1 MLTQSEIDALLSGT
15 IDIEGKGGAQ
25 GVNLA
30 DLMNSSTEHQGPESE
45 KKKKIQAYNFWSPD
59 RFSKEQMRAVEL
71 IHEDLAERLTTSMPT
86 FLRTNIRP
94 RLVHTEQGR
103 FNDFLADFPESTLF
117 HIVVLSPLPGQTVL
131 TLSPD
136 ICTLILEQRLGG
148 KVERKCEE
156 RQPTDIDQSLLRGL
170 IEHMLGDIKAA
181 WSKVVNIEPAL
192 EDSTVNQHWVQMV
205 IGNERAMMLTYEI
218 TIQGHSG
225 TMSFFVP
232 FSTLKPIL
240 NVLNPHIWISGRRE
254 QKQDLTLFKQNRKN
268 LEGVPLDVK
277 VILGEIDLAVQDVLR
292 ISVGDILQLGTS
304 VSQPLLMQISDQRL
318 FLTKVGKVGNRLG
331 VQISSAVINEQKSE
345 YSL

>member
-1 MLTQSEIDALLSGT
+1 
-15 IDIEGKGGAQ
+15 
-25 GVNLA
+25 
-30 DLMNSSTEHQGPESE
+30 
-45 KKKKIQAYNFWSPD
+45 
-59 RFSKEQMRAVEL
+59 
-71 IHEDLAERLTTSMPT
+71 
-86 FLRTNIRP
+86 
-94 RLVHTEQGR
+94 
-103 FNDFLADFPESTLF
+103 
-117 HIVVLSPLPGQTVL
+117 
-131 TLSPD
+131 
-136 ICTLILEQRLGG
+136 
-148 KVERKCEE
+148 
-156 RQPTDIDQSLLRGL
+156 
-170 IEHMLGDIKAA
+170 
-181 WSKVVNIEPAL
+181 
-192 EDSTVNQHWVQMV
+192 
-205 IGNERAMMLTYEI
+205 MLTYEI

-331 VQISSAVINEQKSE
+331 VQISNAVINEQKSE